1 MDAEAELMELKTE
14 LADERALER
23 VELTEDAELAEDE
36 RELEVRLA
44 LEELVVV
51 WAAAMALRAATTRS
65 WNCMLLVGLRKRILS
80 V

>member
-1 MDAEAELMELKTE
+1 MDAEAELMELRTE

-36 RELEVRLA
+36 SELEERLA

-51 WAAAMALRAATTRS
+51 WAAAMALRAATTRN
-65 WNCMLLVGLRKRILS
+65 WNCMLLVGLRK
-80 V
+80 